1 MPIHICINQT
11 ENNSLVSYQCLI
23 MTFRIRDR
31 LFILSTVGYF
41 PEHTGRLPVLVNLFL
56 DSLDPV
62 IRDVHSHTVIKSV
75 TAIFYFGR
83 KSRHTGNFF
92 SNRDSLRIDLM
103 NQLIRQCQVANGIAV
118 LMTIEVISV
127 ITECFSQPVAIIQ
140 HRRHTVKTES
150 VKLIFFQPV
159 FTVGQ

>member
-1 MPIHICINQT
+1 MPIHIGINQT

-41 PEHTGRLPVLVNLFL
+41 PEHTGRFPVLINLFL

-75 TAIFYFGR
+75 TAIFYFGG
-83 KSRHTGNFF
+83 KSRH
-92 SNRDSLRIDLM
+92 I
-103 NQLIRQCQVANGIAV
+103 VV
-118 LMTIEVISV
+118 LMTIEVISI